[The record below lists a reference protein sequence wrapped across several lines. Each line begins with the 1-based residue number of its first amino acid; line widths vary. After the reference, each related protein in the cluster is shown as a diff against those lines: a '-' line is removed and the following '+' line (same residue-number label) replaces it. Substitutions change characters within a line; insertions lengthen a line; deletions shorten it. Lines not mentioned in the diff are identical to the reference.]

1 MSHNRLDRIIR
12 GASVITGDG
21 ATFHGNASIGI
32 GEGRIVFVQPG
43 NVSVNVDEVEV
54 IDAHGHTVI
63 PGVINAHAHG
73 CVSGPSM
80 PSGSFPVDRDA
91 ILWNRNRHLL
101 EGTTTLLNVC
111 GLALPEEAFAGNPH
125 PLDVHIS
132 TAHTPSNIEAALTID
147 GAGLSER
154 HRHASI
160 DDALSQGAKA
170 LGEVGGGQTL
180 GGGAQEYRFI
190 PEAMKRVT
198 GREVSPLVS
207 RQLRNAVVGRYLR
220 VEDGVSDGELQAI
233 LDECGL
239 SDVYSAQTV
248 RQVILACVMPSVA
261 LALGG
266 FEEVARESARVGFPA
281 IFHNSAPSV
290 ERLIEIAE
298 KYPNAN
304 IVAGHSNHPMF
315 LPEESVSFAR
325 ELRRRGVTIDVSTL
339 DSIQTRWRNNPE
351 NFDALIEAGCVDTIS
366 TDYAGGHW
374 DSILV
379 AIQRIIHKKQMSPVA
394 AVALATGNV
403 ARAFPQLAGDRG
415 LIEKGRRADLVIV
428 DRVNLGRVRHVI
440 IHGKVVV
447 WNGTINGNGSGTST
461 AERRD
466 R

>member
-21 ATFHGNASIGI
+21 TTFHENASIGI

-43 NVSVNVDEVEV
+43 SISINLNEVDV
-54 IDAHGHTVI
+54 IDAHGHIVI
-63 PGVINAHAHG
+63 PGIINAHAHG
-73 CVSGPSM
+73 CAYGPSM
-80 PSGSFPVDRDA
+80 PSGSHPIDRKMIA
-91 ILWNRNRHLL
+91 WNRNRHLL

-111 GLALPEEAFAGNPH
+111 GLALPDEAFAGDPH

-132 TAHTPSNIEAALTID
+132 TAHTPSNIEAALAID
-147 GAGLSER
+147 GAGLSKR

-160 DDALSQGAKA
+160 DDALSRGAKA

-198 GREVSPLVS
+198 GRDVSPLVS
-207 RQLRNAVVGRYLR
+207 RQLRNAVVGRYLK
-220 VEDGVSDGELQAI
+220 VEDGVSDRELQSI
-233 LDECGL
+233 LNECGL
-239 SDVYSAQTV
+239 SDVCSARTV
-248 RQVILACVMPSVA
+248 RQVILTSVMPPVE
-261 LALGG
+261 LALRG
-266 FEEVARESARVGFPA
+266 FEEVAREAARVGFPA

-290 ERLIEIAE
+290 ERLIEVAE
-298 KYPNAN
+298 KYPHAN

-315 LPEESVSFAR
+315 LPDESVSFAH

-339 DSIQTRWRNNPE
+339 DSIQTRWRNNPA

-379 AIQRIIHKKQMSPVA
+379 AIQRIVNKKQMSPPA
-394 AVALATGNV
+394 AIALATGNV
-403 ARAFPQLAGDRG
+403 ARAFPQLASDRG
-415 LIEKGRRADLVIV
+415 LIETGRRSDLVIV
-428 DRVNLGRVRHVI
+428 DCVNLGRVRHVI
-440 IHGKVVV
+440 IQGKVVV
-447 WNGTINGNGSGTST
+447 WNGMINGSGLGAST
-461 AERRD
+461 AKRSD
-466 R
+466 Q

>member
-1 MSHNRLDRIIR
+1 MSHNRLDRIIL

-21 ATFHGNASIGI
+21 TTFHENASIGI
-32 GEGRIVFVQPG
+32 GEGKIVFVQPG
-43 NVSVNVDEVEV
+43 NISVDPVGVDV
-54 IDAHGHTVI
+54 IDARGHTVI

-73 CVSGPSM
+73 CISGPSM
-80 PSGSFPVDRDA
+80 PSGSSPVDREV

-111 GLALPEEAFAGNPH
+111 GLALPEEAFAGDAH

-132 TAHTPSNIEAALTID
+132 TAHTASNIEAALTID
-147 GAGLSER
+147 GAGLTAR
-154 HRHASI
+154 HRQASI

-180 GGGAQEYRFI
+180 GGGAQEYQFI
-190 PEAMKRVT
+190 PEAMKRAT
-198 GREVSPLVS
+198 GRDVSPLVS

-220 VEDGVSDGELQAI
+220 VENGVTDGELEAI
-233 LDECGL
+233 LDEAGL
-239 SDVYSAQTV
+239 SDVCSAQAC
-248 RQVILACVMPSVA
+248 RQVILASVMPSVA
-261 LALGG
+261 LALRG
-266 FEEVARESARVGFPA
+266 FEEVAREAARVGFPA

-290 ERLIEIAE
+290 QRLIEVAE
-298 KYPNAN
+298 KYPSAN

-315 LPEESVSFAR
+315 LPDESVSFAR
-325 ELRRRGVTIDVSTL
+325 ELRKRAVTIDVSTL
-339 DSIQTRWRNNPE
+339 DSIQTRWRNNPA

-379 AIQRIIHKKQMSPVA
+379 AIQRIVRKKQMSPAA
-394 AVALATGNV
+394 AVALATCNV

-415 LIEKGRRADLVIV
+415 LIEKSRRADLVIV
-428 DRVNLGRVRHVI
+428 DHVNLGRVRHVI

-447 WNGTINGNGSGTST
+447 WNGAIGGKPWSTS
-461 AERRD
+461 AAGGVSR
-466 R
+466 

>member
-21 ATFHGNASIGI
+21 ATFHENASIGI

-43 NVSVNVDEVEV
+43 NISFNPDEIDV
-54 IDAHGHTVI
+54 IDAHGHTII

-73 CVSGPSM
+73 CVCGPSM
-80 PSGSFPVDRDA
+80 PSGSSPVDRDV
-91 ILWNRNRHLL
+91 IVWNRNRHLL

-111 GLALPEEAFAGNPH
+111 GLALPDEALAGDPN

-132 TAHTPSNIEAALTID
+132 TAHTPSNIEAALAID

-154 HRHASI
+154 HQHASI

-190 PEAMKRVT
+190 PEAMKRAT

-207 RQLRNAVVGRYLR
+207 RQLRNAVVGRYLK
-220 VEDGVSDGELQAI
+220 VEDGVSDRELQAI
-233 LDECGL
+233 LNEFGL
-239 SDVYSAQTV
+239 SDVCSARTV
-248 RQVILACVMPSVA
+248 RQVILASVMPPVD
-261 LALGG
+261 LALRG
-266 FEEVARESARVGFPA
+266 FEEVAREAARVGFPA

-290 ERLIEIAE
+290 QRLIEVAE
-298 KYPNAN
+298 KYPHAN

-315 LPEESVSFAR
+315 LPDESVSFAH

-339 DSIQTRWRNNPE
+339 DSIQTRWRNNPA
-351 NFDALIEAGCVDTIS
+351 NFDAMIEAGCVDTIS

-379 AIQRIIHKKQMSPVA
+379 AIQRIVNKKQMSPAA

-403 ARAFPQLAGDRG
+403 ARAFPQLASDRG
-415 LIEKGRRADLVIV
+415 LIEKGRRADLVMV
-428 DRVNLGRVRHVI
+428 DRVNLGRIRHVI
-440 IHGKVVV
+440 IHGDVVV
-447 WNGTINGNGSGTST
+447 WNGTIKGNGSGAST
-461 AERRD
+461 AKRSD
-466 R
+466 Q